1 MILSAAARLHQMGR
15 HKESLRAIEALEKSP
30 DKLSRKAYRQL
41 RFLKADVFHDLG
53 KFLDA
58 ISCYEALLAEE
69 PSDVAYANKG
79 LAHWELGDYPTAL
92 KCYIEAIRLNPANAI
107 AQRGAAEMHIKL
119 GSPKTA
125 ISFLEKALKLKP
137 DYQEAYTCSGIAFY
151 QLGSWAQADKMFQK
165 ALELDPNDTLA
176 KKGAVLIAKHF
187 GS

>member
-1 MILSAAARLHQMGR
+1 MTLPAATRLHQLGR
-15 HKESLRAIEALEKSP
+15 NKESLHAIEALENSP
-30 DKLSRKAYRQL
+30 DKLTRKTFRQL

-58 ISCYEALLAEE
+58 ISCYEAIIAEE

-79 LAHWELGDYPTAL
+79 LAHWELGEYPTAL

-119 GSPKTA
+119 GSPKA
-125 ISFLEKALKLKP
+125 AVPFLERALKLKP

-151 QLGSWAQADKMFQK
+151 QIGSWAQADKMFQQ
-165 ALELDPNDTLA
+165 ALKLDPDDQLA
-176 KKGAVLIAKHF
+176 KKGAKMIAKHF
-187 GS
+187 DS